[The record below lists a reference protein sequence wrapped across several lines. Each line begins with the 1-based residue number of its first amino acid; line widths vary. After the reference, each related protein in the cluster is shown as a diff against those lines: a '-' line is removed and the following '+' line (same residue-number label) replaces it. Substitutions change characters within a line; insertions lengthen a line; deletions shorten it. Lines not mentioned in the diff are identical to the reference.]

1 MRGGRLRDFSIND
14 MKNGYIDLHI
24 HSNFSDGK
32 ESVGSII
39 NTAIK
44 NNTSV
49 ISLTEHYNISSYKI
63 ARDIA
68 KDRLEIIPGIEIGST
83 LSSYGIS
90 KKHVCHFTAYFV
102 NRKIYS
108 ILDKYEISR
117 RKIIDKIIRRLNSK
131 GISITSGQVYKET
144 KHDSIGRYDIA
155 YTLFKK
161 GYAVS
166 PEHAYSKYLDV
177 GNFAYVEREK
187 MPPSELIDTIIKCG
201 GVPVLAHP
209 KSLKFNYTDMDN
221 FIGMLKKSGLCGI
234 EVYNPHNS
242 DEKREELLEIC
253 EKYDLIPTVGSD
265 FHSFK
270 DDIEIGFGANGNLKI
285 SDYSIITRLK
295 EKKHIIDTNN
305 KKKNG

>member
-1 MRGGRLRDFSIND
+1 MRGGKLRKFSVNI
-14 MKNGYIDLHI
+14 MKSGYIDLHI

-32 ESVGSII
+32 ESVESII
-39 NTAIK
+39 NTAIS
-44 NNTSV
+44 NNTRV
-49 ISLTEHYNISSYKI
+49 ISLTEHYNISSYKV

-68 KDRLEIIPGIEIGST
+68 KGRVEIIPGIEIGST
-83 LSSYGIS
+83 LASYGIS

-108 ILDKYEISR
+108 ILDKYEIY
-117 RKIIDKIIRRLNSK
+117 RKKNIDKIIRKLNEK
-131 GISITSGQVYKET
+131 GISITSGQVHRET

-166 PEHAYSKYLDV
+166 PAHAYSKYLDL
-177 GNFAYVEREK
+177 GSIAYVEREK
-187 MPPSELIDTIIKCG
+187 MSPTKLIDTIINCG

-209 KSLKFNYTDMDN
+209 KSLKFNYTDTDN
-221 FIGMLKKSGLCGI
+221 FVDILKKSGLCGI

-242 DEKREELLEIC
+242 EEKRRELLEIC

-270 DDIEIGFGANGNLKI
+270 DGIQIGIGINENLKI

-295 EKKHIIDTNN
+295 EKKHKIDNII
-305 KKKNG
+305 

>member
-1 MRGGRLRDFSIND
+1 

-32 ESVGSII
+32 ESVESII

-44 NNTSV
+44 NNTRV

-68 KDRLEIIPGIEIGST
+68 QDRLEILPGIEIGST

-90 KKHVCHFTAYFV
+90 KRHVCHFTAYFV

-108 ILDKYEISR
+108 ILDNYEVN
-117 RKIIDKIIRRLNSK
+117 RKKNIDKIIRKLNEK
-131 GISITSGQVYKET
+131 GISITSGQVYRET

-187 MPPSELIDTIIKCG
+187 MAPKDLIETIIKCG

-209 KSLKFNYTDMDN
+209 KSLKFNYTDTNN
-221 FIGMLKKSGLCGI
+221 FICMLKESGLCGV

-242 DEKREELLEIC
+242 EEKREELLEIC

-270 DDIEIGFGANGNLKI
+270 DGIEIGLGINENLKI
-285 SDYSIITRLK
+285 SDYSIITKLK
-295 EKKHIIDTNN
+295 EKKHEIDSIN
-305 KKKNG
+305 KKKAG